1 MAEIIKI
8 ALLGIA
14 GVLFAIQFR
23 QQRPEYALLIGF
35 ALSILVFSFVCRMAG
50 NLLEE
55 FRGLQQYLGDSKGY
69 LGILMKVVGITYLCE
84 FSAGICKDAGFSSVS
99 DQLEILGKLSV
110 LFAGLPILLS
120 VIRQIYSMSA
130 ETDGYDVAG
139 IWDRG
144 IGKGNAEAVPDVSNL
159 CDRSDDADPAGRYS
173 GGGGVSVERSH
184 TGNEQFRHRYQKYID
199 LVDSTGDSVGIAD
212 SFCGSI

>member
-1 MAEIIKI
+1 M
-8 ALLGIA
+8 
-14 GVLFAIQFR
+14 FAIQFG

-50 NLLEE
+50 SLLEE

-120 VIRQIYSMSA
+120 VIRQIYSMM
-130 ETDGYDVAG
+130 
-139 IWDRG
+139 
-144 IGKGNAEAVPDVSNL
+144 
-159 CDRSDDADPAGRYS
+159 
-173 GGGGVSVERSH
+173 
-184 TGNEQFRHRYQKYID
+184 
-199 LVDSTGDSVGIAD
+199 
-212 SFCGSI
+212 

>member
-8 ALLGIA
+8 TLLGIA

-50 NLLEE
+50 SLLE
-55 FRGLQQYLGDSKGY
+55 D
-69 LGILMKVVGITYLCE
+69 
-84 FSAGICKDAGFSSVS
+84 SAGICKDAGFSSVS

-120 VIRQIYSMSA
+120 VIRQIYSMM
-130 ETDGYDVAG
+130 
-139 IWDRG
+139 
-144 IGKGNAEAVPDVSNL
+144 
-159 CDRSDDADPAGRYS
+159 
-173 GGGGVSVERSH
+173 
-184 TGNEQFRHRYQKYID
+184 
-199 LVDSTGDSVGIAD
+199 
-212 SFCGSI
+212 

>member
-8 ALLGIA
+8 ALLGIT

-120 VIRQIYSMSA
+120 MIRQIYSMM
-130 ETDGYDVAG
+130 
-139 IWDRG
+139 
-144 IGKGNAEAVPDVSNL
+144 
-159 CDRSDDADPAGRYS
+159 
-173 GGGGVSVERSH
+173 
-184 TGNEQFRHRYQKYID
+184 
-199 LVDSTGDSVGIAD
+199 
-212 SFCGSI
+212 

>member
-69 LGILMKVVGITYLCE
+69 LGILMK
-84 FSAGICKDAGFSSVS
+84 
-99 DQLEILGKLSV
+99 LEILGKLSV

-120 VIRQIYSMSA
+120 VIRQIYSMM
-130 ETDGYDVAG
+130 
-139 IWDRG
+139 
-144 IGKGNAEAVPDVSNL
+144 
-159 CDRSDDADPAGRYS
+159 
-173 GGGGVSVERSH
+173 
-184 TGNEQFRHRYQKYID
+184 
-199 LVDSTGDSVGIAD
+199 
-212 SFCGSI
+212 

>member
-1 MAEIIKI
+1 MSEIIKI

-23 QQRPEYALLIGF
+23 QQRPEYTLLIGF
-35 ALSILVFSFVCRMAG
+35 ALSVLVFSYVLG
-50 NLLEE
+50 LTGQLLEE
-55 FRGLQQYLGDSKGY
+55 FAGLQQYLGDAKGY

-120 VIRQIYSMSA
+120 VIRQIYSMM
-130 ETDGYDVAG
+130 
-139 IWDRG
+139 
-144 IGKGNAEAVPDVSNL
+144 
-159 CDRSDDADPAGRYS
+159 
-173 GGGGVSVERSH
+173 
-184 TGNEQFRHRYQKYID
+184 
-199 LVDSTGDSVGIAD
+199 
-212 SFCGSI
+212 

>member
-1 MAEIIKI
+1 MSEIVKI

-35 ALSILVFSFVCRMAG
+35 ALSVLVFSYVLG
-50 NLLEE
+50 LTGQLLEA
-55 FRGLQQYLGDSKGY
+55 FAGLQQYLGDAKGY
-69 LGILMKVVGITYLCE
+69 LGILMKVVGSTYLCE

-120 VIRQIYSMSA
+120 VIRQIYSMM
-130 ETDGYDVAG
+130 
-139 IWDRG
+139 
-144 IGKGNAEAVPDVSNL
+144 
-159 CDRSDDADPAGRYS
+159 
-173 GGGGVSVERSH
+173 
-184 TGNEQFRHRYQKYID
+184 
-199 LVDSTGDSVGIAD
+199 
-212 SFCGSI
+212 